1 MTNIRKIDLRVI
13 LDSRGNSTIEADIT
27 TDHGWGRFAAPSG
40 ASTGMY
46 EARVRDPVEAL
57 SYGREHVIPRL
68 IGENALDQVGLDALL
83 HDIDGSS
90 DFANIGTN
98 LAIALSLANV
108 AAAADATGVPLYQ
121 HIGGL
126 FIAGP
131 PLPLGNVLGG
141 GVHAHGGTEIQE
153 FLVVPVGAP
162 SVTEGVF
169 ANAQVHHTVASLL
182 AAEGIFCGKGDEGA
196 WAPQINDNDALDIV
210 RQAAFEVADD
220 LGFRIDIG
228 IDVAASQIYDP
239 DTEEYSSR
247 FGNRSSDEQ
256 ISYIAG
262 LIDDFGLVYVEDPLF
277 EDDFLLT
284 AELTSMVGGSCLICG
299 DDLFATNT
307 SRIRQ
312 GINAGSANCV
322 LIKPNQIGTLTDTF
336 ESVNLAR
343 SHGLET
349 VMSHRSGETTDT
361 TIAHMATAF
370 ESVFIKTGAVG
381 GERIAKLN
389 ELIRIE
395 EEMV

>member
-1 MTNIRKIDLRVI
+1 MTNIRKIHLRVI
-13 LDSRGNSTIEADIT
+13 LDSRGNPTIEADIT
-27 TDHGWGRFAAPSG
+27 TDHGYGRFAAPSG
-40 ASTGMY
+40 AVTGMY

-68 IGENALDQVGLDALL
+68 IGEDSLDQIGIDALL

-90 DFANIGTN
+90 DFATIGTN
-98 LAIALSLANV
+98 LAITLSLANAT
-108 AAAADATGVPLYQ
+108 AAAASTGVPLYQ

-131 PLPLGNVLGG
+131 PLPLAHVLGG
-141 GVHAHGGTEIQE
+141 GVSTHMETGIKE

-169 ANAQVHHTVASLL
+169 ANAQVHHAIGSLL

-196 WAPQINDNDALDIV
+196 WSAQVTDTKALEIV
-210 RQAAFEVADD
+210 SSAAAEVSDD
-220 LGFRIDIG
+220 CGFGIDIG
-228 IDVAASQIYDP
+228 IDVAAGEIYDP
-239 DTEEYSSR
+239 ETKMYCSRQGDRSPEEQLAY
-247 FGNRSSDEQ
+247 
-256 ISYIAG
+256 ISELVRDYH
-262 LIDDFGLVYVEDPLF
+262 LVYVEDPLF
-277 EDDFLLT
+277 EDDYELT
-284 AELTSMVGGSCLICG
+284 AELTAKVGGFCLVCG

-312 GINAGSANCV
+312 GIQAGSANCV
-322 LIKPNQIGTLTDTF
+322 SIKPNQVGTLTDTF
-336 ESVNLAR
+336 ESVKLAR

-361 TIAHMATAF
+361 TIAHLATAF
-370 ESVFIKTGAVG
+370 ESVFLKTGAAG

-395 EEMV
+395 EEME